1 VRNTKIVRILQLLNS
16 SILLINARSTADALF
31 QQPEPPVILANWRNG
46 CTNSRKS
53 LDPVKS
59 ATTFPEPVAPSGTW
73 DSKAKKHGVI

>member
-1 VRNTKIVRILQLLNS
+1 VPFL
-16 SILLINARSTADALF
+16 NARSMADALLLK
-31 QQPEPPVILANWRNG
+31 PGPPVILLNWRNS

-59 ATTFPEPVAPSGTW
+59 ATTFPEPAAPFGTW

>member
-1 VRNTKIVRILQLLNS
+1 M
-16 SILLINARSTADALF
+16 ADALLLK
-31 QQPEPPVILANWRNG
+31 PGPPVILPNWRNW

-59 ATTFPEPVAPSGTW
+59 ATTFPEPVAPPGTW